1 MIVNISFIHINNKI
15 SFESEIVRENNKRF
29 KNNKVLDRTL
39 KRELKKIKQ
48 NEKSQEVDFL
58 KLDFNDCLEAINENY
73 NYLS

>member
-15 SFESEIVRENNKRF
+15 TFESDITRENNKRF
-29 KNNKVLDRTL
+29 KNDKVLDRTL

-58 KLDFNDCLEAINENY
+58 KIDFDDCLEAIQENY
-73 NYLS
+73 NYLQ